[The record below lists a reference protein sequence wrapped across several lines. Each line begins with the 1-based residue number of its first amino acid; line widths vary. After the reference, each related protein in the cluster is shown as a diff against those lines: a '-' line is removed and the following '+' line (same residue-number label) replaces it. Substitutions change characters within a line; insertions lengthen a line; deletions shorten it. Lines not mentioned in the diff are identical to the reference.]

1 MQISPIA
8 SNSLTFDAYLLSILR
23 RQGLRVM
30 VALFFLIYALIGV
43 AAGWGVYT
51 FAAVELPLAIC
62 GGAIMTALLGQVHLF
77 ATRAGESTEL
87 STRMDQVES
96 TQKETK
102 ERIDLVEART
112 GAVENTVKQELTERR
127 DALVSEMRQLETLIE
142 RLSKSFE
149 TKLADA
155 ETTGDVAPQDDAVLR
170 RVKDAL
176 EDGRVDLHLQPIVS
190 LPQRR
195 VSFYEG
201 FTRLRDPDGSLILP
215 AAFLDAARRANL
227 LGVIDNM
234 MLYRS
239 VEVVRRLAARDR
251 RVGVFCNVSS
261 HSLEDPHFF
270 PFFLNHLEQNR
281 DLAGA
286 LIFEIQ
292 ASRFEHRSRQMRE
305 AMERLTA
312 LGFRFSIDHAES
324 IDIDLPRLQDAGI
337 RFVKLKGGTLI
348 DQLRDPFGPRPRS
361 TVERKISGDEVAA
374 VCSRYGVTLIAEK
387 IEEEVSVVEVLEYG
401 VPYGQ
406 GHIFG
411 APRPIKSSLM
421 QETAPPAELV
431 RMLTTRAS

>member
-1 MQISPIA
+1 MIA
-8 SNSLTFDAYLLSILR
+8 L
-23 RQGLRVM
+23 V
-30 VALFFLIYALIGV
+30 FLMYALMG
-43 AAGWGVYT
+43 AGAGWALHTY
-51 FAAVELPLAIC
+51 AAIELPLAIC
-62 GGAIMTALLGQVHLF
+62 SGAIITALIGQVHLF
-77 ATRAGESTEL
+77 ATRSGKSDDL
-87 STRMDQVES
+87 SN
-96 TQKETK
+96 
-102 ERIDLVEART
+102 RIDALETSQRDNAQQMEVVEART
-112 GAVENTVKQELTERR
+112 AAIETTVKQELTERR

-142 RLSKSFE
+142 RLSRSFE

-155 ETTGDVAPQDDAVLR
+155 EVTGEVAPQDDAVLR

-215 AAFLDAARRANL
+215 ADFLDAARRANL
-227 LGVIDNM
+227 LGVLDNM

-270 PFFLNHLEQNR
+270 PFFLNHMEQNR

-286 LIFEIQ
+286 LIFEIR

-337 RFVKLKGGTLI
+337 RFVKFNGGDLI
-348 DQLRDPFGPRPRS
+348 DQLRDPFGPRPNS
-361 TVERKISGDEVAA
+361 SADRKIGGEEVAA
-374 VCSRYGVTLIAEK
+374 ICSRYGVTLIAEK

-401 VPYGQ
+401 IPYGQ

-421 QETAPPAELV
+421 EETAPPAELV
-431 RMLTTRAS
+431 RMLTSRAS

>member
-1 MQISPIA
+1 
-8 SNSLTFDAYLLSILR
+8 
-23 RQGLRVM
+23 M
-30 VALFFLIYALIGV
+30 VALYFLIYALIG
-43 AAGWGVYT
+43 AGAGWGLFTY
-51 FAAVELPLAIC
+51 AAIELPLAIC
-62 GGAIMTALLGQVHLF
+62 GGAIITALMGQVHLF
-77 ATRAGESTEL
+77 ATRSSSTSDL
-87 STRMDQVES
+87 SDRIVAVE
-96 TQKETK
+96 TVQKDDK
-102 ERIDLVEART
+102 ERIDVVEART
-112 GAVENTVKQELTERR
+112 SAVETTVKQELTERR

-142 RLSKSFE
+142 RLSRSFE

-155 ETTGDVAPQDDAVLR
+155 ETTGDVAPQEDAVLR
-170 RVKDAL
+170 RVKEAL

-195 VSFYEG
+195 VAFYEG
-201 FTRLRDPDGSLILP
+201 YTRLRDADGSLILP
-215 AAFLDAARRANL
+215 AEFLDAARRANL
-227 LGVIDNM
+227 LGVVDNM

-270 PFFLNHLEQNR
+270 PFFLSHMEQNR

-286 LIFEIQ
+286 LIFEIR
-292 ASRFEHRSRQMRE
+292 ASRFEHRSKQMRE

-312 LGFRFSIDHAES
+312 LGFRFSIDHAET

-337 RFVKLKGGTLI
+337 RFVKFNGGDLI
-348 DQLRDPFGPRPRS
+348 DQLRDPFGPRPTS
-361 TVERKISGDEVAA
+361 SVERKIAGEEVAA
-374 VCSRYGVTLIAEK
+374 ICSRYGVTLVAEK

-401 VPYGQ
+401 IPYGQ

-421 QETAPPAELV
+421 EETAPPADLV
-431 RMLTTRAS
+431 RLLTSRAS

>member
-1 MQISPIA
+1 MI
-8 SNSLTFDAYLLSILR
+8 
-23 RQGLRVM
+23 
-30 VALFFLIYALIGV
+30 ALFFMIYAVLGA
-43 AAGWGVYT
+43 AAGWGLYT
-51 FAAVELPLAIC
+51 FAEVQLTLAIC
-62 GGAIMTALLGQVHLF
+62 GGAIITALLGQVHLF
-77 ATRAGESTEL
+77 STRAGDSSELTTRLDALESAQHSEK
-87 STRMDQVES
+87 Q
-96 TQKETK
+96 
-102 ERIDLVEART
+102 RIDVVEART
-112 GAVENTVKQELTERR
+112 TAVETTVKQELTERR

-142 RLSKSFE
+142 RLSRSFE

-155 ETTGDVAPQDDAVLR
+155 ETAGEVAPQEDAVLR

-201 FTRLRDPDGSLILP
+201 FTRLRDADGSLILP
-215 AAFLDAARRANL
+215 ADFLDAARRANL
-227 LGVIDNM
+227 LGVVDNM

-270 PFFLNHLEQNR
+270 PFFLSHLEQNR

-286 LIFEIQ
+286 LIFEIRS
-292 ASRFEHRSRQMRE
+292 SRFEHRSRQMRE

-324 IDIDLPRLQDAGI
+324 IELDLPRLQDAGI
-337 RFVKLKGGTLI
+337 RFVKIKGGTLI
-348 DQLRDPFGPRPRS
+348 DQLRDPFGPRPNS
-361 TVERKISGDEVAA
+361 AADRKLSGEEVAP

-401 VPYGQ
+401 IPYGQ

-421 QETAPPAELV
+421 EETAPPAELV
-431 RMLTTRAS
+431 RMLTARAS

>member
-1 MQISPIA
+1 
-8 SNSLTFDAYLLSILR
+8 
-23 RQGLRVM
+23 M
-30 VALFFLIYALIGV
+30 VALYFLIYALIG
-43 AAGWGVYT
+43 AGAGWGLFTY
-51 FAAVELPLAIC
+51 AAIELPLAIC
-62 GGAIMTALLGQVHLF
+62 GGAIITALMGQVHLF
-77 ATRAGESTEL
+77 ATRSSSTSDL
-87 STRMDQVES
+87 SDRIVAVE
-96 TQKETK
+96 TVQKDDK
-102 ERIDLVEART
+102 ERIDVVEART
-112 GAVENTVKQELTERR
+112 SAVETTVKQELTERR

-142 RLSKSFE
+142 RLSRSFE

-155 ETTGDVAPQDDAVLR
+155 ETTGDVAPQEDAVLR
-170 RVKDAL
+170 RVKEAL

-195 VSFYEG
+195 VAFYEG
-201 FTRLRDPDGSLILP
+201 YTRLRDADGSLILP
-215 AAFLDAARRANL
+215 AEFLDAARRANL
-227 LGVIDNM
+227 LGVVDNM

-270 PFFLNHLEQNR
+270 PFFLSHMEQNR

-286 LIFEIQ
+286 LIFEIR
-292 ASRFEHRSRQMRE
+292 ASRFEHRSKQMRE

-312 LGFRFSIDHAES
+312 LGFRFSIDHAET

-337 RFVKLKGGTLI
+337 RFVKFNGGDLI
-348 DQLRDPFGPRPRS
+348 DQLRDPFGPRPTS
-361 TVERKISGDEVAA
+361 SVERKIAGEEVAA
-374 VCSRYGVTLIAEK
+374 MCSRYGVTLVAEK

-401 VPYGQ
+401 IPYGQ

-421 QETAPPAELV
+421 EETAPPADLV
-431 RMLTTRAS
+431 RLLTSRAS

>member
-1 MQISPIA
+1 
-8 SNSLTFDAYLLSILR
+8 
-23 RQGLRVM
+23 M
-30 VALFFLIYALIGV
+30 VAVYFLIYALIG
-43 AAGWGVYT
+43 AGAGWGLFS
-51 FAAVELPLAIC
+51 FAAIELPLAVC
-62 GGAIMTALLGQVHLF
+62 GGAIITALMGQVHLF
-77 ATRAGESTEL
+77 ATRASETSDL
-87 STRMDQVES
+87 SDRIIAVETTQKDAKDRMDV
-96 TQKETK
+96 
-102 ERIDLVEART
+102 VEART
-112 GAVENTVKQELTERR
+112 TAVETTVKQELTERR

-142 RLSKSFE
+142 RLSRSFE

-155 ETTGDVAPQDDAVLR
+155 ETTGEVAPQEDAVLR
-170 RVKDAL
+170 RVKEAL

-195 VSFYEG
+195 VAFYEG
-201 FTRLRDPDGSLILP
+201 YTRLRDADGSLILP
-215 AAFLDAARRANL
+215 AEFLDAARRANL
-227 LGVIDNM
+227 LGVVDNM

-270 PFFLNHLEQNR
+270 PFFLSHMEQNR

-286 LIFEIQ
+286 LIFEIR
-292 ASRFEHRSRQMRE
+292 ASRFEHRSKQMRE

-337 RFVKLKGGTLI
+337 RFVKFNGGDLI
-348 DQLRDPFGPRPRS
+348 DQLRDPFGPRPIS
-361 TVERKISGDEVAA
+361 SVEREISGEEVAA
-374 VCSRYGVTLIAEK
+374 ICSRYGVTLVAEK

-401 VPYGQ
+401 IPYGQ

-421 QETAPPAELV
+421 EETAPPADLV
-431 RMLTTRAS
+431 RLLTSRAS

>member
-1 MQISPIA
+1 
-8 SNSLTFDAYLLSILR
+8 
-23 RQGLRVM
+23 M
-30 VALFFLIYALIGV
+30 VALYFLIYALIG
-43 AAGWGVYT
+43 AGTGWGLFTY
-51 FAAVELPLAIC
+51 AAIELPLAIC
-62 GGAIMTALLGQVHLF
+62 GGAIITALMGQVHLF
-77 ATRAGESTEL
+77 ATRSSSTSDL
-87 STRMDQVES
+87 SDRIIAVE
-96 TQKETK
+96 TVQKDDK
-102 ERIDLVEART
+102 ERIDVVEART
-112 GAVENTVKQELTERR
+112 TAVETTVKQELTERR

-142 RLSKSFE
+142 RLSRSFE

-155 ETTGDVAPQDDAVLR
+155 ETTGDVAPQEDAVLR
-170 RVKDAL
+170 RVKEAL

-195 VSFYEG
+195 VAFYEG
-201 FTRLRDPDGSLILP
+201 YTRLRDADGSLILP
-215 AAFLDAARRANL
+215 AEFLDAARRANL
-227 LGVIDNM
+227 LGVVDNM

-270 PFFLNHLEQNR
+270 PFFLSHMEQNR

-286 LIFEIQ
+286 LIFEIR
-292 ASRFEHRSRQMRE
+292 ASRFEHRSKQMRE

-312 LGFRFSIDHAES
+312 LGFRFSIDHAET

-337 RFVKLKGGTLI
+337 RFVKFNGGDLI
-348 DQLRDPFGPRPRS
+348 DQLRDPFGPRPTS
-361 TVERKISGDEVAA
+361 SVERKIAGEEVAA
-374 VCSRYGVTLIAEK
+374 ICSRYGVTLVAEK

-401 VPYGQ
+401 IPYGQ

-421 QETAPPAELV
+421 EETAPPADLV
-431 RMLTTRAS
+431 RLLTSRAS

>member
-1 MQISPIA
+1 
-8 SNSLTFDAYLLSILR
+8 
-23 RQGLRVM
+23 M
-30 VALFFLIYALIGV
+30 VAVYFLIYALIG
-43 AAGWGVYT
+43 AGAGWGLFS

-62 GGAIMTALLGQVHLF
+62 GGAIITALMGQVHLF
-77 ATRAGESTEL
+77 ATRSGEKADL
-87 STRMDQVES
+87 SDRIIAVET
-96 TQKETK
+96 TQKDAK
-102 ERIDLVEART
+102 DRIDVVEART
-112 GAVENTVKQELTERR
+112 TAVETTVKQELTERR

-142 RLSKSFE
+142 RLSRSFE
-149 TKLADA
+149 SKLADA
-155 ETTGDVAPQDDAVLR
+155 ETTGEVAPQEDAVLR
-170 RVKDAL
+170 RVKEAL

-195 VSFYEG
+195 VAFYEG
-201 FTRLRDPDGSLILP
+201 YTRLRDADGALILP
-215 AAFLDAARRANL
+215 AEFLDAARRANL
-227 LGVIDNM
+227 LGVVDNM

-270 PFFLNHLEQNR
+270 PFFLSHMEQNR

-286 LIFEIQ
+286 LIFEIR
-292 ASRFEHRSRQMRE
+292 ASRFEHRSKQMRE

-337 RFVKLKGGTLI
+337 RFVKFNGGDLI
-348 DQLRDPFGPRPRS
+348 DQLRDPFGPRPVS
-361 TVERKISGDEVAA
+361 SVEREIAGEEVAA
-374 VCSRYGVTLIAEK
+374 ICSRYGVTLVAEK

-401 VPYGQ
+401 IPYGQ

-421 QETAPPAELV
+421 EETAPPADLV
-431 RMLTTRAS
+431 RLLTSRAS

>member
-1 MQISPIA
+1 MIA
-8 SNSLTFDAYLLSILR
+8 LVF
-23 RQGLRVM
+23 V
-30 VALFFLIYALIGV
+30 IYALIG
-43 AAGWGVYT
+43 AGAGWGLYT
-51 FAAVELPLAIC
+51 YMGVELTLAVC
-62 GGAIMTALLGQVHLF
+62 SGAIITALIGQVHLF
-77 ATRAGESTEL
+77 ATRAGQTNDVEKRVDVMEGVQRDATQ
-87 STRMDQVES
+87 RMDV
-96 TQKETK
+96 
-102 ERIDLVEART
+102 VEART
-112 GAVENTVKQELTERR
+112 SAIETTVKQELTERR

-142 RLSKSFE
+142 RLSHSFE
-149 TKLADA
+149 AKLADA
-155 ETTGDVAPQDDAVLR
+155 ETTGEVAPQDDAVLR

-215 AAFLDAARRANL
+215 ADFLDAARRANL

-270 PFFLNHLEQNR
+270 PFFLNHMEQNR

-286 LIFEIQ
+286 LIFEIR

-312 LGFRFSIDHAES
+312 LGFRFSIDHAET

-337 RFVKLKGGTLI
+337 RFVKLNGGDLI
-348 DQLRDPFGPRPRS
+348 DQLRDPFGPRPS
-361 TVERKISGDEVAA
+361 SSVERKMAGEEVAA

-401 VPYGQ
+401 IPYGQ

-421 QETAPPAELV
+421 EETAPPAELV
-431 RMLTTRAS
+431 RMLTARVS

>member
-1 MQISPIA
+1 
-8 SNSLTFDAYLLSILR
+8 
-23 RQGLRVM
+23 M
-30 VALFFLIYALIGV
+30 VALYFLIYALIG
-43 AAGWGVYT
+43 AGAGWGLFTY
-51 FAAVELPLAIC
+51 AAIELPLAIC
-62 GGAIMTALLGQVHLF
+62 GGAIITALMGQVHLF
-77 ATRAGESTEL
+77 TTRSSSTSDL
-87 STRMDQVES
+87 SDRIVAVE
-96 TQKETK
+96 TVQKDDK
-102 ERIDLVEART
+102 ERIDVVEART
-112 GAVENTVKQELTERR
+112 TAVETTVKQELTERR

-142 RLSKSFE
+142 RLSRSFE

-155 ETTGDVAPQDDAVLR
+155 ETTGDVAPQEDAVLR
-170 RVKDAL
+170 RVKEAL

-195 VSFYEG
+195 VAFYEG
-201 FTRLRDPDGSLILP
+201 YTRLRDADGSLILP
-215 AAFLDAARRANL
+215 AEFLDAARRANL
-227 LGVIDNM
+227 LGVVDNM

-270 PFFLNHLEQNR
+270 PFFLSHMEQNR

-286 LIFEIQ
+286 LIFEIR
-292 ASRFEHRSRQMRE
+292 ASRFEHRSKQMRE

-312 LGFRFSIDHAES
+312 LGFRFSIDHAET

-337 RFVKLKGGTLI
+337 RFVKFNGGDLI
-348 DQLRDPFGPRPRS
+348 DQLRDPFGPRPTS
-361 TVERKISGDEVAA
+361 SVERKIAGEEVAA
-374 VCSRYGVTLIAEK
+374 ICSRYGVTLVAEK

-401 VPYGQ
+401 IPYGQ

-421 QETAPPAELV
+421 EETAPPADLV
-431 RMLTTRAS
+431 RLLTSRAS

>member
-1 MQISPIA
+1 MI
-8 SNSLTFDAYLLSILR
+8 
-23 RQGLRVM
+23 
-30 VALFFLIYALIGV
+30 ALFFVIYAAIGV
-43 AAGWGVYT
+43 GAGWGLFTY
-51 FAAVELPLAIC
+51 AGVEQTLAIC
-62 GGAIMTALLGQVHLF
+62 AGAIVTALLGQVHLF
-77 ATRAGESTEL
+77 ATRAGESTSL
-87 STRMDQVES
+87 TARMDLVETEQREAKS
-96 TQKETK
+96 
-102 ERIDLVEART
+102 RADIVEART
-112 GAVENTVKQELTERR
+112 QAIETTVKQELTERR

-142 RLSKSFE
+142 RLSQSFE
-149 TKLADA
+149 AKLADA
-155 ETTGDVAPQDDAVLR
+155 ETTGEVAPRDDAVLR

-215 AAFLDAARRANL
+215 ADFLDAARRANL

-286 LIFEIQ
+286 LIFEIR

-324 IDIDLPRLQDAGI
+324 IDIDLPRLQDAGV

-348 DQLRDPFGPRPRS
+348 DQLRDPFGPRPQS
-361 TVERKISGDEVAA
+361 SVERKISGEEVSS

-401 VPYGQ
+401 IPYGQ

-421 QETAPPAELV
+421 EETAPPAELV
-431 RMLTTRAS
+431 RMLTMRAS

>member
-1 MQISPIA
+1 MIA
-8 SNSLTFDAYLLSILR
+8 L
-23 RQGLRVM
+23 V
-30 VALFFLIYALIGV
+30 FLVYALMG
-43 AAGWGVYT
+43 AGAGWALHTY
-51 FAAVELPLAIC
+51 ASIELPLAIC
-62 GGAIMTALLGQVHLF
+62 SGAIVTALIGQVHLF
-77 ATRAGESTEL
+77 ATRSGKSDDL
-87 STRMDQVES
+87 STRVDALESAQRES
-96 TQKETK
+96 TQQM
-102 ERIDLVEART
+102 DVVEART
-112 GAVENTVKQELTERR
+112 AAIETTVKQELTERR

-142 RLSKSFE
+142 RLSRSFE

-155 ETTGDVAPQDDAVLR
+155 EVTGDVAPQDDAVLR

-176 EDGRVDLHLQPIVS
+176 EDSRVDLHLQPIVS

-215 AAFLDAARRANL
+215 ADFLDAARRANL
-227 LGVIDNM
+227 LGVLDNM

-270 PFFLNHLEQNR
+270 PFFLNHMEQNR

-286 LIFEIQ
+286 LIFEIR

-337 RFVKLKGGTLI
+337 RFVKFNGGDLI
-348 DQLRDPFGPRPRS
+348 DQLRDPFGPRPNS
-361 TVERKISGDEVAA
+361 SADRKIAGEEVAA

-401 VPYGQ
+401 IPYGQ

-421 QETAPPAELV
+421 EETAPPAELV
-431 RMLTTRAS
+431 RMLTSRAS

>member
-1 MQISPIA
+1 MIA
-8 SNSLTFDAYLLSILR
+8 LVFILYALM
-23 RQGLRVM
+23 GAGAGW
-30 VALFFLIYALIGV
+30 ALFTYAAIDLQLAIGAGAIITALI
-43 AAGWGVYT
+43 
-51 FAAVELPLAIC
+51 
-62 GGAIMTALLGQVHLF
+62 GQVHLF
-77 ATRAGESTEL
+77 
-87 STRMDQVES
+87 STRSGKSDDLS
-96 TQKETK
+96 N
-102 ERIDLVEART
+102 RIDAFEVSQRDTAQRMDVIEART
-112 GAVENTVKQELTERR
+112 TSIETTVKQELTERR

-142 RLSKSFE
+142 RLSRSFE

-155 ETTGDVAPQDDAVLR
+155 ETTGEVAPQDDAVLR

-215 AAFLDAARRANL
+215 ADFLDAARRANL
-227 LGVIDNM
+227 LGVLDNM

-270 PFFLNHLEQNR
+270 PFFLNHMEQNR

-286 LIFEIQ
+286 LIFEIR

-337 RFVKLKGGTLI
+337 RFVKFNGGDLI
-348 DQLRDPFGPRPRS
+348 DQLRDPFGPRPNS
-361 TVERKISGDEVAA
+361 SADRKISGDEVAA

-401 VPYGQ
+401 IPYGQ

-421 QETAPPAELV
+421 EETAPPAELV
-431 RMLTTRAS
+431 RMLTSRAS